1 MNSIIKI
8 WNKRWMLRSLFS
20 TIYFNFHYLPFNQAI
35 RLPILLYKP
44 HLVKCKGSVNI
55 SKEGGGIWHD
65 SLGAAYCQ
73 NLSKQRICV
82 GK

>member
-1 MNSIIKI
+1 
-8 WNKRWMLRSLFS
+8 MLRSLFS

-55 SKEGGGIWHD
+55 SKEGGEFGMIR
-65 SLGAAYCQ
+65 LGQHIAKIYP
-73 NLSKQRICV
+73 NNGFV
-82 GK
+82 